1 MDLDC
6 ISSLVTFEHLN
17 LMCRQAD
24 RALAAGEP
32 EKSFPPSPGIHGRR
46 DGFSPAVGNDSSSH
60 FTPPNGWDRRTEEAL
75 KDDTVTCVPFCFQLP
90 RLLPKCSRAKL
101 MFSTFVQGISMR
113 WYCWINWVKLIQFSL
128 VFCPQNSSP
137 PSGTSLVRR
146 IRLTSS
152 CLIS

>member
-24 RALAAGEP
+24 RAGTATGDP
-32 EKSFPPSPGIHGRR
+32 EKSIPPSPGIQRRR
-46 DGFSPAVGNDSSSH
+46 DEFSPSTANGSWHDH

-75 KDDTVTCVPFCFQLP
+75 KDDTITCVPVCFQLP

-101 MFSTFVQGISMR
+101 MFSTFVQGIHFETL
-113 WYCWINWVKLIQFSL
+113 KTL
-128 VFCPQNSSP
+128 V
-137 PSGTSLVRR
+137 
-146 IRLTSS
+146 
-152 CLIS
+152 